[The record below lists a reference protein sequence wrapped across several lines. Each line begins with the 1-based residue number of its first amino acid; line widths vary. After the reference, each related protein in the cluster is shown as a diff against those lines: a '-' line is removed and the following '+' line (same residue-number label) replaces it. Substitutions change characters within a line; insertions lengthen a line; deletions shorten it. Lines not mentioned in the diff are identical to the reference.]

1 MVAIIKTGRSIH
13 NIFNYNENKVKTGV
27 AKCIGEGNY
36 PADADK
42 MNITMKL
49 NRLLKQAS
57 LNDNV
62 KRNSVH
68 ISLNF
73 DPSESD
79 LPKEKLMEIADTY
92 MNKIG
97 FGEQPYLVYQ
107 HHDAGHPHIHLV
119 SIKIREDG
127 SRIDM
132 QNIGRN
138 QSEKAR
144 KEIEQDFKLVK
155 AEGRKKN
162 EQYELQPITM
172 GKIHYGRLE
181 SKKAINAVLDG
192 VLPNYKY
199 TSLPELN
206 AVLKLYNVLANRGSE
221 DSRIFRGNGL
231 LYRILDEEGKP
242 IGVPIKASDFYN
254 RPTLKFLESKFTE
267 NQSGRIPHKVR
278 VRNTV
283 DMALLGNK
291 VLSLK
296 ELITALEKEGIN
308 VVLRVNSEGLIYG
321 ITYVDHKTKCVFNGS
336 VLGKQYSAKAIQERC
351 NADAIKKELHLPEVK
366 KDNRQKQHEAK
377 THTDSDNAAF
387 KSMSGIMEITEV
399 LMQPEQAAEYVSGL
413 LKGKKKKKK
422 RKGFSDK
429 S

>member
-1 MVAIIKTGRSIH
+1 MVAIIKTGSSIH
-13 NIFNYNENKVKTGV
+13 NIFNYNENKVKAGV
-27 AKCIGEGNY
+27 ATCIGEGNY

-62 KRNSVH
+62 RRNSVH
-68 ISLNF
+68 VSLNF
-73 DPSESD
+73 DHSESN

-92 MNKIG
+92 MKKIG

-155 AEGRKKN
+155 AEGRNKS
-162 EQYELQPITM
+162 EQYQLQPISM
-172 GKIHYGRLE
+172 VKIRYGRLE
-181 SKKAINAVLDG
+181 SKKAITSVLDG
-192 VLPNYKY
+192 ILPIYKY

-206 AVLKLYNVLANRGSE
+206 AVLRLYNVLADRGSE
-221 DSRIFRGNGL
+221 DSRIFKGNGL
-231 LYRILDEEGKP
+231 VYRILDEEGKP
-242 IGVPIKASDFYN
+242 VGVPIKASDFYN

-267 NQSGRIPHKVR
+267 NQSGKIPHKVR

-296 ELITALEKEGIN
+296 ELITYLEKKGIN
-308 VVLRVNSEGLIYG
+308 TILRENSEGLIYG

-336 VLGKQYSAKAIQERC
+336 ALGKQYSAKAIQERC
-351 NADAIKKELHLPEVK
+351 KAETNEKQLHLPEEK
-366 KDNRQKQHEAK
+366 KENRQKQPEAK
-377 THTDSDNAAF
+377 TYTERYNVAS
-387 KSMSGIMEITEV
+387 KSISGIIEVTEV